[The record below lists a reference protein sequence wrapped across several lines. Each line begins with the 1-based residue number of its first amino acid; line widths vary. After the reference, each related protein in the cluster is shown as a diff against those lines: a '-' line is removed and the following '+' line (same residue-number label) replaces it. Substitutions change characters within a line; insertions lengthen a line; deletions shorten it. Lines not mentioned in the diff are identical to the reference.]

1 MNTPYTCDS
10 HHKQYHHC
18 AHLDSLLLHS
28 YNISKDKWNA
38 KLRINMS
45 WICFTILVAVKC
57 RKAILFQKNK
67 NKKCSKNKKNH
78 QRHYQ
83 RIKLLLRFSRMRYR
97 KVIGYQ
103 NGIPNAWAPPVLSYC
118 TLVLPQTYQQ
128 ENNEVTWNF
137 FYPVCKL
144 RYANMDHA
152 L

>member
-57 RKAILFQKNK
+57 SKAILFQKNK

-97 KVIGYQ
+97 KVIGYLNEQ
-103 NGIPNAWAPPVLSYC
+103 RYSKCLGSSRPQLLHPRTAPNIS
-118 TLVLPQTYQQ
+118 TG
-128 ENNEVTWNF
+128 
-137 FYPVCKL
+137 K
-144 RYANMDHA
+144 
-152 L
+152 